1 MLADTDDGP
10 GPSNGTSRI
19 VSNGGRASQRT
30 PSNGTFKNG
39 SDGLNGSLQNGK
51 APAKPPQPLM
61 YMGHDGGEMT
71 RLLIQALSDMGYQ
84 DAAESVSK
92 DSGIELESPTVAAF
106 RQAVLEGSWG
116 RAEALLDGAVLV
128 GEDQRKGNGLVLSST
143 ADRNNMKFWL
153 KQQKY
158 LELLEQQESARAL
171 VVLRTELAPLCQEK
185 ILHTL
190 ASLLM
195 CQSPNDLRLK
205 AKWDGA
211 NGQSRH
217 ELLSELSS
225 TSRRYHLGL
234 PLLLTIH
241 RKCVGISHASRASP
255 CRPAPAGKG
264 TSN

>member
-1 MLADTDDGP
+1 
-10 GPSNGTSRI
+10 
-19 VSNGGRASQRT
+19 
-30 PSNGTFKNG
+30 
-39 SDGLNGSLQNGK
+39 
-51 APAKPPQPLM
+51 
-61 YMGHDGGEMT
+61 MT
-71 RLLIQALSDMGYQ
+71 RLLIQALSDLGYQ
-84 DAAESVSK
+84 EAAENVSK

-106 RQAVLEGSWG
+106 RSAVLDGSWT
-116 RAEALLDGAVLV
+116 RAEALLDGAVSA

-143 ADRNNMKFWL
+143 ADRDNMKFWL

-195 CQSPNDLRLK
+195 CQSPDDLRLK

-211 NGQSRH
+211 NGESRH

-225 TSRRYHLGL
+225 MSKTLQ
-234 PLLLTIH
+234 
-241 RKCVGISHASRASP
+241 
-255 CRPAPAGKG
+255 
-264 TSN
+264 